1 MFPLEW
7 AGRAGVWVNLTGRST
22 MTKTVLVVDDSPTL
36 RRMLTDTLHEAG
48 YEVVQAINGA
58 DALERANGRAF
69 HLVITDFNMPV
80 MNGPALITR
89 LRATAAFKFTPIL
102 VLTTESS
109 TERKGEGKAAG
120 ATGWMVKPFDPDRL
134 VQVVRRL
141 VP

>member
-1 MFPLEW
+1 
-7 AGRAGVWVNLTGRST
+7 